1 MDPSTP
7 ALAGRGPPPHRWAME
22 RMLRFQL
29 TMILSLI
36 PSIECMKWLQWA
48 V

>member
-1 MDPSTP
+1 MIE
-7 ALAGRGPPPHRWAME
+7 RGDRDWTQRIE
-22 RMLRFQL
+22 LRVDQD
-29 TMILSLI
+29 TIILSLI